1 MTNQP
6 HNRYLAV
13 PQSGTGPGVLV
24 LHAWWGLNDFFREFC
39 DRLANAG
46 FVALAPD
53 LYSGRVARTV
63 EEAERLREGWDEAQ
77 VVPALVLSA
86 LDALSQHPAVSGKG
100 LGVIGFSMGGY
111 WALWLAAQKP
121 DQVRAVTVFY
131 STGEGDFA
139 QSNAA
144 FQGHFAAQDPYEPE
158 AGVRALEK
166 ALREANRPT
175 NFYTYPGTGHW
186 FFEKDRPDAYNSQAA
201 KAAWDRTIAF
211 LHEQLDEED

>member
-158 AGVRALEK
+158 AGVKTLVLSHLTPSLTSISDEEWR
-166 ALREANRPT
+166 
-175 NFYTYPGTGHW
+175 
-186 FFEKDRPDAYNSQAA
+186 SQAA
-201 KAAWDRTIAF
+201 KHFKGKIIVGHDLMVI
-211 LHEQLDEED
+211 